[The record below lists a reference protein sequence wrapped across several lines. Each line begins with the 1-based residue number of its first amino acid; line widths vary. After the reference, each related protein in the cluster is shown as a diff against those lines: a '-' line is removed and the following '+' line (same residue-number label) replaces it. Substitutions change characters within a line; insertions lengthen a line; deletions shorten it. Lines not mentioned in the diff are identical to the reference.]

1 MLKIIYFLDYI
12 RIMFRLSLIGL
23 LFVSFV
29 NSNEVVFNE
38 VVEKDDKSV
47 EISFLL
53 ERVSLVKSYSLN
65 NPSRLVLDIYDTE
78 LKDEINVSYNYP
90 IKKIRSISE
99 GDTSRIVVDLYENV
113 FWEKP
118 TQVQTKNGVIL
129 KVVTKRKKNLKNS
142 IRDIVIAIDAG
153 HGGKYPGAVGPNNIL
168 EKDVT
173 LLIAKEL
180 ERTLRDTSGY
190 YPVMIRSND
199 ETIDLNS
206 RYQEARKKG
215 ADAFISIHADGFRLE
230 SVKGASVFIWSDE
243 ASSTV
248 ARNLSEKQ
256 RKRIQADIKN
266 LKDDDFNEDRARK
279 NYPEMYKNK
288 IDQSRIL
295 GTKILDQLKR
305 DPYTKIHKKNVEYA
319 DFRVLKSVDI
329 PSVLV
334 ESGFITNPEDAARLK
349 GKAGRRM
356 IARSIFLGIHNYFK
370 QEPISNTTIEMNPDM
385 VLYEIQKGDV
395 LSEISIRFG
404 VTVDSII
411 KLNNLDGQPI
421 FPGQILKINI

>member
-1 MLKIIYFLDYI
+1 MY
-12 RIMFRLSLIGL
+12 RLSLISF
-23 LFVSFV
+23 LFISFV
-29 NSNEVVFNE
+29 NSNELTFNE
-38 VVEKDDKSV
+38 VIEKDDKSV

-53 ERVSLVKSYSLN
+53 EKVSLVKSYSLN
-65 NPSRLVLDIYDTE
+65 TPSRLVLDIYDTK
-78 LKDEINVSYNYP
+78 LKEDINISYNYP
-90 IKKIRSISE
+90 IKKIRSISD
-99 GDTSRIVVDLYENV
+99 GDTSRIVIDLYENI

-118 TQVQTKNGVIL
+118 TQIQTKNGVML
-129 KVVTKRKKNLKNS
+129 TLVTKRIKNLENS

-180 ERTLRDTSGY
+180 ERTLRDTFGY
-190 YPVMIRSND
+190 YPLMIRSND

-243 ASSTV
+243 ASSSV

-266 LKDDDFNEDRARK
+266 LKDDDFNEDRARN

-288 IDQSRIL
+288 IDQSQIL
-295 GTKILDQLKR
+295 GTKILEQLKR
-305 DPYTKIHKKNVEYA
+305 DPYTKIHKQNIEYA

-411 KLNNLDGQPI
+411 KLNNLNGQPI

>member
-1 MLKIIYFLDYI
+1 MS
-12 RIMFRLSLIGL
+12 RLSLISL
-23 LFVSFV
+23 LFVSLIH
-29 NSNEVVFNE
+29 SNEIVFDE
-38 VVEKDDKSV
+38 ILERDDKSV

-53 ERVSLVKSYSLN
+53 ERVSLIKSYSLN
-65 NPSRLVLDIYDTE
+65 NPSRLVFDIFDSE
-78 LKDEINVSYNYP
+78 LKEEIDVSYNYP
-90 IKKIRSISE
+90 IKKIRSASE
-99 GDTSRIVVDLYENV
+99 DNITRIIIDLYENV

-118 TQVQTKNGVIL
+118 TQIQTEDGVVL
-129 KVVTKRKKNLKNS
+129 TLVTKRLKNLENS

-190 YPVMIRSND
+190 RPVMIRMND
-199 ETIDLNS
+199 ETIDLNN

-215 ADAFISIHADGFRLE
+215 ADALISIHADGFRLE
-230 SVKGASVFIWSDE
+230 SVKGASVIIWSDE
-243 ASSTV
+243 ASSSI

-256 RKRIQADIKN
+256 RRRIQADIKN
-266 LKDDDFNEDRARK
+266 IKDNDFDEDKARSI
-279 NYPEMYKNK
+279 YPEMYKNK
-288 IDQSRIL
+288 IDKSKIL
-295 GTKILDQLKR
+295 GLKILEQLKR

-356 IARSIFLGIHNYFK
+356 IARSIFLGIHNYFR
-370 QEPISNTTIEMNPDM
+370 QEPIPNSTISMNPGTL
-385 VLYEIQKGDV
+385 LYEIQKGDV

-404 VTVDSII
+404 VTADSII
-411 KLNNLDGQPI
+411 KLNNLNEQPI
-421 FPGQILKINI
+421 YPGQILKINI

>member
-1 MLKIIYFLDYI
+1 MY
-12 RIMFRLSLIGL
+12 RLSLISL
-23 LFVSFV
+23 LFISFV
-29 NSNEVVFNE
+29 NSNELTFNE
-38 VVEKDDKSV
+38 VIEKDDKSV

-53 ERVSLVKSYSLN
+53 EKVSLVKSYSLN
-65 NPSRLVLDIYDTE
+65 NPSRLVLDIYDTR
-78 LKDEINVSYNYP
+78 LKEDINISYNYP

-99 GDTSRIVVDLYENV
+99 EDTSRIVIDLYENI
-113 FWEKP
+113 FWKKP
-118 TQVQTKNGVIL
+118 TQVQTKNGVML
-129 KVVTKRKKNLKNS
+129 TLVTKRMKNLENS

-266 LKDDDFNEDRARK
+266 LKDDDFNEDIARN

-288 IDQSRIL
+288 IDQSQIL
-295 GTKILDQLKR
+295 GTKILEQLKR

-319 DFRVLKSVDI
+319 DFRVLKSLDI

-404 VTVDSII
+404 VTVDSVI
-411 KLNNLDGQPI
+411 KLNNLNGQPI

>member
-1 MLKIIYFLDYI
+1 MY
-12 RIMFRLSLIGL
+12 RLSLISF
-23 LFVSFV
+23 LFISFV
-29 NSNEVVFNE
+29 NSNELTFNE
-38 VVEKDDKSV
+38 VIEKDDKSV

-53 ERVSLVKSYSLN
+53 EKVSLVKSYSLN
-65 NPSRLVLDIYDTE
+65 TPSRLVLDIYDTK
-78 LKDEINVSYNYP
+78 LKEDINISYNYP

-99 GDTSRIVVDLYENV
+99 GDTSRIVIDLYENI

-118 TQVQTKNGVIL
+118 TQIQTKNGVML
-129 KVVTKRKKNLKNS
+129 TLVTKRIKNLENS

-199 ETIDLNS
+199 ETINLNS

-266 LKDDDFNEDRARK
+266 LKDDDFNEDRARN

-288 IDQSRIL
+288 IDQSQIL
-295 GTKILDQLKR
+295 GTKILEQLKR
-305 DPYTKIHKKNVEYA
+305 DPYTKIHKQNVEYA

-411 KLNNLDGQPI
+411 KLNNLNGQPI

>member
-1 MLKIIYFLDYI
+1 MY
-12 RIMFRLSLIGL
+12 RLSLISF
-23 LFVSFV
+23 LFISFV
-29 NSNEVVFNE
+29 NSNELTFNE
-38 VVEKDDKSV
+38 VIEKDDKSV

-53 ERVSLVKSYSLN
+53 EKVSLVKSYSLN
-65 NPSRLVLDIYDTE
+65 NPSRLVLDIYDTK
-78 LKDEINVSYNYP
+78 LKEDINISYNYP

-99 GDTSRIVVDLYENV
+99 GDTSRIVIDLYENI

-118 TQVQTKNGVIL
+118 TQVQTKNGVML
-129 KVVTKRKKNLKNS
+129 TLVTKRIKNLKNS

-266 LKDDDFNEDRARK
+266 LKDDDFNEDRARN

-288 IDQSRIL
+288 IDQSQIL
-295 GTKILDQLKR
+295 GTKILEQLKR
-305 DPYTKIHKKNVEYA
+305 DPYTKIHKQNVEYA

-370 QEPISNTTIEMNPDM
+370 QEPIFNTTIEMNPDM

-411 KLNNLDGQPI
+411 KLNNLNGQPI

>member
-1 MLKIIYFLDYI
+1 MY
-12 RIMFRLSLIGL
+12 RLSLISF
-23 LFVSFV
+23 LFISFV
-29 NSNEVVFNE
+29 NSNALTFNE
-38 VVEKDDKSV
+38 VIEKDDKSV

-53 ERVSLVKSYSLN
+53 EKVSLVKSYSLN
-65 NPSRLVLDIYDTE
+65 NPSRLVLDIYDTK
-78 LKDEINVSYNYP
+78 LKEDINISYNYP

-99 GDTSRIVVDLYENV
+99 GDTSRIVIDLYENI

-118 TQVQTKNGVIL
+118 TQVQTKNGVML
-129 KVVTKRKKNLKNS
+129 TLVTKRIKNLENS

-266 LKDDDFNEDRARK
+266 LKDDDFNEDRARN

-288 IDQSRIL
+288 IDQSQIL
-295 GTKILDQLKR
+295 GTKILEQLKR
-305 DPYTKIHKKNVEYA
+305 DPYTKIHKQNVEYA

-411 KLNNLDGQPI
+411 KLNNLNGQPI

>member
-1 MLKIIYFLDYI
+1 MY
-12 RIMFRLSLIGL
+12 RLSLISF
-23 LFVSFV
+23 LFISFV
-29 NSNEVVFNE
+29 NSNELTFNE
-38 VVEKDDKSV
+38 VIEKDDKSV

-53 ERVSLVKSYSLN
+53 EKVSLVKSYSLN
-65 NPSRLVLDIYDTE
+65 TPSRLVLDIYDTK
-78 LKDEINVSYNYP
+78 LKEDINISYNYP

-99 GDTSRIVVDLYENV
+99 GDTSRIVIDLYENI

-118 TQVQTKNGVIL
+118 TQVQTKNGVML
-129 KVVTKRKKNLKNS
+129 TLVTKRIKNLENS

-180 ERTLRDTSGY
+180 ERTLRDTFGY

-266 LKDDDFNEDRARK
+266 LKDDDFNEDRARN

-288 IDQSRIL
+288 IDQSQIL
-295 GTKILDQLKR
+295 GTKILEQLKR
-305 DPYTKIHKKNVEYA
+305 DPYTKIHKQNVEYA

-411 KLNNLDGQPI
+411 KLNNLNGQPI

>member
-1 MLKIIYFLDYI
+1 MY
-12 RIMFRLSLIGL
+12 RLSLISF
-23 LFVSFV
+23 LFISFV
-29 NSNEVVFNE
+29 NSNELTFNE
-38 VVEKDDKSV
+38 VIEKDDKSV

-53 ERVSLVKSYSLN
+53 EKVSLVKSYSLN
-65 NPSRLVLDIYDTE
+65 NPSRLVLDIYDTK
-78 LKDEINVSYNYP
+78 LKEDINISYNYP

-99 GDTSRIVVDLYENV
+99 RDTSRIVIDLYENV

-118 TQVQTKNGVIL
+118 TQVQTKNGVML
-129 KVVTKRKKNLKNS
+129 TLVTKRVKNLENS

-266 LKDDDFNEDRARK
+266 LKDDDFNEDRARN

-288 IDQSRIL
+288 IDQSQIL
-295 GTKILDQLKR
+295 GTKILEQLKR
-305 DPYTKIHKKNVEYA
+305 DPYTKIHKQNVEYA

-370 QEPISNTTIEMNPDM
+370 QEPISNTTIVMNPDM

-411 KLNNLDGQPI
+411 KLNDLNGQPI

>member
-1 MLKIIYFLDYI
+1 MY
-12 RIMFRLSLIGL
+12 RLSLISF
-23 LFVSFV
+23 LFISFV
-29 NSNEVVFNE
+29 NSNELTFNE
-38 VVEKDDKSV
+38 VIEKDDKSV

-53 ERVSLVKSYSLN
+53 EKVSLVKSYSLN
-65 NPSRLVLDIYDTE
+65 TPSRLVLDIYDTK
-78 LKDEINVSYNYP
+78 LKEDINISYNYP
-90 IKKIRSISE
+90 IKKIRSISD
-99 GDTSRIVVDLYENV
+99 GDTSRIVIDLYENV

-118 TQVQTKNGVIL
+118 TQVQTKNGVML
-129 KVVTKRKKNLKNS
+129 TLVTKRIKNLENS

-199 ETIDLNS
+199 ETINLNS

-266 LKDDDFNEDRARK
+266 LKDDDFNEDRARN

-288 IDQSRIL
+288 IDQSQIL
-295 GTKILDQLKR
+295 GTKILEQLKR
-305 DPYTKIHKKNVEYA
+305 DPYTKIHKQNIEYA

-411 KLNNLDGQPI
+411 KLNNLNGQPI